1 MCWFFGI
8 FWNFESGFDKFGEY
22 KNGEKLEN
30 QGSTEHNTEL
40 ILLKSSR
47 CMNRLDGCFPAIADL
62 F

>member
-1 MCWFFGI
+1 M

-47 CMNRLDGCFPAIADL
+47 CMNRLDGGFPAIADL